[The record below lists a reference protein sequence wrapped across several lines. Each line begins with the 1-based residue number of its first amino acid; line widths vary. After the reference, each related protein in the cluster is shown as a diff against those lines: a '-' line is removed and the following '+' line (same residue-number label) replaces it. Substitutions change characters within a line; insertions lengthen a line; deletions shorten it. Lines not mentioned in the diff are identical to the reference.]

1 MSRTN
6 RSNWRRSCNPSTST
20 KRSSAA
26 TWREHQIHPVLDRVS
41 PLADA
46 GEALRRLRDGEQF
59 GKIGLRIG

>member
-1 MSRTN
+1 M
-6 RSNWRRSCNPSTST
+6 
-20 KRSSAA
+20 
-26 TWREHQIHPVLDRVS
+26 LDRVS